1 MKVPVSLQK
10 INLRDAAATL
20 TEPWRPQTLG
30 EVSGHAVKLAKLE
43 GEFVWHQH
51 EDADEMF
58 LCVEGSVRIE
68 LRDGDVTLNTG
79 EMLIVPAGVEHRP
92 VAEEEATV
100 LLLERAGLRNTGNV
114 IDEEFTAPE

>member
-1 MKVPVSLQK
+1 MSLKK
-10 INLRDAAATL
+10 INLAEAAATI
-20 TEPWRPQTLG
+20 TETWRPQMLG
-30 EVSGHAVKLAKLE
+30 EVSGHAVKLAKLH

-58 LCVEGSVRIE
+58 LCVAGSIRIE
-68 LRDGDVTLNTG
+68 LRDGAVTLDVG

-100 LLLERAGLRNTGNV
+100 LLFERAGLRNTGDV
-114 IDEEFTAPE
+114 EDARLTAPQ